1 MTISPDARERDEQS
15 RADEAKTLLK
25 SASEAA
31 SDAAARLGDAAQA
44 AGRQARQAAS
54 DLSAEANLNIKGLL
68 NNQLV
73 SGADLAD
80 HVAGAVR
87 AAAAHLGP
95 NAPQLAGIVR
105 TGADTIEDF
114 SGTIRGRS
122 VDELFRTASDFTRRQ
137 PAAVFGAAALAGF
150 FLFRVLKV
158 DGTSGTRGAE
168 RGQPGGSPHGGGSP
182 YGV

>member
-1 MTISPDARERDEQS
+1 MTIATDAHQRDEQTRGVES
-15 RADEAKTLLK
+15 TTLLK
-25 SASEAA
+25 SAAEAA

-44 AGRQARQAAS
+44 AGRQAKEAAS
-54 DLSAEANLNIKGLL
+54 ELSAEANLNIKGLL
-68 NNQLV
+68 NNQLA
-73 SGADLAD
+73 SGADLAG

-87 AAAAHLGP
+87 AAADHLGA

-114 SGTIRGRS
+114 SGTMRASS
-122 VDELFRTASDFTRRQ
+122 VEDVFQTASDFTRRQ

-158 DGTSGTRGAE
+158 DGSSNSNIGAAD
-168 RGQPGGSPHGGGSP
+168 RGQPRGSSHGA
-182 YGV
+182 